1 MNSVKQID
9 FGGEGTNL
17 VNSSSVN
24 ALAVVKKP
32 AADNVLLS
40 FIETVVNFRDIVRID
55 FVKFL
60 VYSVIDGLETLIAD
74 TLVIRVK
81 SNTDILNREV
91 LYCFVH
97 LRIRIV

>member
-9 FGGEGTNL
+9 FGGERTNL

-24 ALAVVKKP
+24 ALAVVKQP

-74 TLVIRVK
+74 TLVIGVK